1 MDFQDV
7 SHWQNNKVDRTE
19 SSRMGW
25 SDISVSLCGPVVSYS
40 YCCGEGIVLVS
51 MEHERGTSS

>member
-7 SHWQNNKVDRTE
+7 SHWQNNKVDRTK

-25 SDISVSLCGPVVSYS
+25 SDISISLRGPVVSDFPGGAFPY
-40 YCCGEGIVLVS
+40 IV
-51 MEHERGTSS
+51 GG